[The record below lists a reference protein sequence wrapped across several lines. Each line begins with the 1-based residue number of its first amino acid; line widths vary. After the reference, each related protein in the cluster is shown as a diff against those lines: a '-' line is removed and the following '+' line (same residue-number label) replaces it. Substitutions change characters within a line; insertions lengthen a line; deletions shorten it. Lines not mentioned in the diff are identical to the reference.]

1 MRAAMHDAGAAIF
14 LTSVT
19 ACLAF
24 LSGVMTDMPAVST
37 FCCVA
42 FWAFL
47 WNYVLN
53 VTFFPALVCV
63 DVRRQQAKRH
73 YCCPCA
79 KVGDARVG
87 DATLETGEAPPDCI
101 DRAVKALLDRLQRLL
116 ATPERCAAVLFCCL
130 AGAAFS
136 LALFPRL
143 GVGLEAR
150 DVVPDDSYMIDFFDS
165 YDVYWPG
172 KRVWYSSLVVKKDS
186 DYADVGYRTRLGYD
200 ANMTTRPDSLFG
212 RVEARADCI
221 GRVGDP
227 TTTWLRRALA
237 YNGGGGAALT
247 DAQLRSALG
256 GTIHPVEDLVCQ
268 RGDCEATNFTDGVAS
283 SRQYFYHLIDD
294 DTIAANRV
302 RGKYEDVV
310 DDAGFEDEA
319 YVWSEMFM
327 YGASDSVVRGFTFA
341 SVCIASV
348 VIFAVVAAFLDV
360 RAAVACTTTVL
371 IVDVDLV
378 GLMVAWD
385 VPLNAVAYTVIVMGI
400 GLCVDYC
407 VHMAH
412 GFAHS
417 SGGPLQRVA
426 GAYAM
431 MGSAVV
437 KGAFTTFLGILFL
450 ANASS
455 SVFRTFFK
463 LLFGTVAF
471 GAIHG
476 LLLTPVLLAIIYKV
490 APPKGADMV
499 GTSAVGP
506 SAPAKADP
514 AAEESK
520 GGLA

>member
-237 YNGGGGAALT
+237 YNGGGGAALS
-247 DAQLRSALG
+247 DAELRNALG

-268 RGDCEATNFTDGVAS
+268 RGDCEATNFTDGVSS

-302 RGKYEDVV
+302 REKYEDVV
-310 DDAGFEDEA
+310 DDAGFGDEA

-385 VPLNAVAYTVIVMGI
+385 VPL
-400 GLCVDYC
+400 
-407 VHMAH
+407 
-412 GFAHS
+412 
-417 SGGPLQRVA
+417 
-426 GAYAM
+426 
-431 MGSAVV
+431 
-437 KGAFTTFLGILFL
+437 
-450 ANASS
+450 
-455 SVFRTFFK
+455 SV
-463 LLFGTVAF
+463 
-471 GAIHG
+471 
-476 LLLTPVLLAIIYKV
+476 PW
-490 APPKGADMV
+490 P
-499 GTSAVGP
+499 
-506 SAPAKADP
+506 
-514 AAEESK
+514 
-520 GGLA
+520 